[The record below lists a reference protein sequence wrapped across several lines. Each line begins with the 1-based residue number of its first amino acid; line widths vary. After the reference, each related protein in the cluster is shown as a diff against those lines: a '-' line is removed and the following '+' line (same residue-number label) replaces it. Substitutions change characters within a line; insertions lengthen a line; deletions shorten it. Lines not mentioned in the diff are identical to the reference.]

1 MRTMASIFRDR
12 ISIVW
17 LLLVVAT
24 LVSFE
29 SVMIGNGRA
38 ARTIILVI
46 AFAKATF
53 VGREFIELRHAP
65 AWMLWTFQA
74 WAAIV
79 CTALIVLFW

>member
-1 MRTMASIFRDR
+1 MVLIFRNR

-17 LLLVVAT
+17 LLLVLAT

-29 SVMIGNGRA
+29 SVMIGHGRA
-38 ARTIILVI
+38 ARAIVLVI
-46 AFAKATF
+46 TFTKATF

-65 AWMLWTFQA
+65 AWMLWLFQA

-79 CTALIVLFW
+79 CGALVVLFW